1 MQCIGSNQRLHNRA
15 MTAKSHGNRFRLATD
30 EQMNETMGKQ
40 RSFRIRS
47 VLLITALAGLLSG
60 ATAGAFLALTR
71 DLPQIRELENFE
83 PSAATRI
90 YSSDQVLLAEL
101 FLEKRTPVPI
111 DQIPEYLKSA
121 LIATEDRQFYTH
133 SGIDV
138 KGIFRAVVKDIMAG
152 QFVEGA
158 STITQQL
165 AKTLFLSRE
174 KTLIR
179 KIKEAILAI
188 QLERRYTKN
197 ELLALYLNQIYL
209 GSGAYGVESAARR
222 FFGKPASQ
230 MNLSQCALIAGL
242 PKAPSRY
249 SPLVNPELA
258 EKRRNLV
265 LKIMHNQG
273 LITETQHRLAT
284 AEPVLEALRTKS
296 TGSAPYFIQHIK
308 PVLEAAIGPSLLYKG
323 GLTIHTTLSHRLQQ
337 AAEQAVEMG
346 LSRLQQRRPSPKEQG
361 ASPQG
366 ALVAIDIRT
375 GGILAMVGG
384 RDFSQSA
391 FNRATDARRQPGS
404 AFKPVVYALAIS
416 RGFTQASLVLDAPVV
431 FKGGGDNKDWQPQN
445 FSKRYQGEITLRQA
459 LTHSKNIPAVRLVE
473 RLGPSAVVQFAHK
486 LGIDSPISPNLSIA
500 LGATNTTLLELTGA
514 FAVFPNGGNHIPP
527 FGVTEILD
535 RDNSVLRR
543 AGSAIRLVMTETHAA
558 IMVDMLRGVVEE
570 GTGKAARRLHLPV
583 AGKTGTTDDFKD
595 ALFLGFSP
603 TVATG
608 VWVGMDNFTP
618 LGNLETGARAAL
630 PIWIDFM
637 AATIPES
644 TTLYF
649 DIPNNMKK
657 VLIDPLTG
665 RVAEHGGDGVVNALF
680 VNGTEP
686 KGY

>member
-1 MQCIGSNQRLHNRA
+1 M
-15 MTAKSHGNRFRLATD
+15 ATD

>member
-1 MQCIGSNQRLHNRA
+1 MA
-15 MTAKSHGNRFRLATD
+15 AKSHGNKFRSATD

-47 VLLITALAGLLSG
+47 ALLITALAGLLSG

-101 FLEKRTPVPI
+101 FLEKRIPVPI
-111 DQIPEYLKSA
+111 DQIPAYLKSA
-121 LIATEDRQFYTH
+121 LIAIEDRQFYTH

-197 ELLALYLNQIYL
+197 ELLALYLNQIYF

-230 MNLSQCALIAGL
+230 MDLSQCALIAGL

-273 LITETQHRLAT
+273 IITETQHRLAT
-284 AEPVLEALRTKS
+284 AEPVLEALRAKS

-308 PVLEAAIGPSLLYKG
+308 PILEAAIGPSLLYKG

-346 LSRLQQRRPSPKEQG
+346 LSRLQQRRPSPKKRG

-404 AFKPVVYALAIS
+404 AFKPIVYALAIS

-431 FKGGGDNKDWQPQN
+431 FKGEGDNKDWQPQN
-445 FSKRYQGEITLRQA
+445 FSKRYQGEMTLRQA

-570 GTGKAARRLHLPV
+570 GTGKAARRLRLPV

-608 VWVGMDNFTP
+608 VWVGMDDFTP

-649 DIPNNMKK
+649 DIPNHMKK
-657 VLIDPLTG
+657 VLIDPVTG
-665 RVAEHGGDGVVNALF
+665 RVAEHGGDDVVNALF